1 MQYFID
7 KVDAIEYYTEEE
19 ARLRN
24 QVDQERASALK
35 KPLGIVFITLTSVEA
50 ARKIYDDHKPSYKC
64 SNNPPTSSVSCHL
77 EPHNWRV
84 QFAPSP
90 KDIYW

>member
-1 MQYFID
+1 MYYFVD
-7 KVDAIEYYTEEE
+7 KVDAIEYYGEEE

-24 QVDQERASALK
+24 QVDHERATALK
-35 KPLGIVFITLTSVEA
+35 KPLGIAFVTLISVEA
-50 ARKIYDDHKPSYKC
+50 AQKIYDDHKPSYKC
-64 SNNPPTSSVSCHL
+64 SKNPPCSSVSSHL
-77 EPHNWRV
+77 KPYNWHV

>member
-1 MQYFID
+1 MCYFVD
-7 KVDAIEYYTEEE
+7 KVDAIEYYAEEE

-24 QVDQERASALK
+24 QVDHERATALK
-35 KPLGIVFITLTSVEA
+35 KPLGIIFVTLISVEA
-50 ARKIYDDHKPSYKC
+50 AQKIYDDHKPSYKC

-77 EPHNWRV
+77 KPHNWHV